1 MPARFDARVLLVA
14 AAGTESFT
22 YPQLYRRA
30 LERLGCQVEL
40 VDLDYG
46 RGWGRLL
53 GIPTLAPRL
62 RRALARH
69 EPSFVLVLDEL
80 PLEAD
85 VIAALRRASPARW
98 VLWATGEMSLARC
111 AALQATGTS
120 YDAVF
125 VGSSSARDALD
136 SKGFPPVGYLPDGC
150 DPSVHRPMRSRDQF
164 RANVVFAGRATPHRE
179 RFLSALVSFGLALWG
194 PGWRRTAL
202 RDYCRGERLGLLD
215 YVRAYSG
222 AFVGVNIHRED
233 PVLAGEG
240 CNRRL
245 FELAA
250 IGVPQAVDESADLRR
265 HFVPETE
272 VLFYR
277 GEREL
282 KELVRLMLENPK
294 DTAAVAEVARRR
306 ALSEHTLMHRSSALL
321 HDVLVARP
329 VTSTR
334 SANGPRPTEPSG
346 AQGPRP
352 SEPPRST
359 YSLFR

>member
-14 AAGTESFT
+14 AAGSESFT

-30 LERLGCQVEL
+30 LERLGCQADL

-69 EPSFVLVLDEL
+69 DPSIVLVLDDL
-80 PLEAD
+80 PLEPE
-85 VIAALRRASPARW
+85 VIAALRRVSPARW

-111 AALQATGTS
+111 AGLQASGTS

-125 VGSSSARDALD
+125 VGSSAARDSLASNGL
-136 SKGFPPVGYLPDGC
+136 PPVVYLPDGC

-179 RFLSALVSFGLALWG
+179 RFVSTLVGFGLALWG

-202 RDYCRGERLGLLD
+202 RDYCRGERLGLVD

-233 PVLAGEG
+233 PTLAGEG

-265 HFVPETE
+265 HFTPETE

-282 KELVRLMLENPK
+282 KELVRMMLESPK
-294 DTAAVAEVARRR
+294 DAAAVAEVARRR
-306 ALSEHTLMHRSSALL
+306 ALGEHTLMHRLSTLL
-321 HDVLVARP
+321 QSVLVARP
-329 VTSTR
+329 AAGKRPVLEVR
-334 SANGPRPTEPSG
+334 SPDPARSGDEETAQPPRPL
-346 AQGPRP
+346 
-352 SEPPRST
+352 